1 MGKNPKDVGLNVDV
15 WANVKDSD
23 ESVRIVDKWQ
33 DNFVNGLLPKV
44 NVTPSSITKSFIRHA
59 IDTTI
64 PTRTFFKENPGKR
77 LPSDYVKY
85 PGKIDH
91 TTVLAFKVGL
101 KKPLRQSG
109 KAKS

>member
-1 MGKNPKDVGLNVDV
+1 LDADV
-15 WANVKDSD
+15 WANVKDTD
-23 ESVRIVDKWQ
+23 ESVKKVDLWQ
-33 DNFVNGLLPKV
+33 ENFVNALLPKS
-44 NVTPSSITKSFIRHA
+44 NVTPSAITKAFVRHA
-59 IDTTI
+59 KDTTI

-91 TTVLAFKVGL
+91 TTCLSFKVGL

-109 KAKS
+109 KTKP